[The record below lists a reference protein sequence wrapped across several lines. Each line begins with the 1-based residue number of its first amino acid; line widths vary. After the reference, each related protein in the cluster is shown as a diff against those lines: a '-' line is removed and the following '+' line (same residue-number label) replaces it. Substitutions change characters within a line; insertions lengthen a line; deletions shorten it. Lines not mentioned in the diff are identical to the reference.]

1 MNASLVDFDELGI
14 YDCINEDRDTI
25 RFGFVI
31 VDDKIIGK
39 GYGKRTMKHY
49 IMIAW
54 ENSVNVLR
62 WR

>member
-39 GYGKRTMKHY
+39 GYGKRTMEMY
-49 IMIAW
+49 
-54 ENSVNVLR
+54 
-62 WR
+62 